1 MANEMSAPAPLAP
14 DATLVL
20 GNNDDDF
27 SAGHDS
33 DATLSPE
40 TARLYR
46 VEEEEESQRPD
57 YRHAEYPPKYVGWQ
71 GNVRRAI
78 PGVDFPLDDMP
89 KGKEDLWYP
98 IDELNALE
106 KAAHAENETTEKTM
120 DSAEKG
126 QQRTGTEDET
136 VRNCANVWGRPKRL
150 LDDIQ
155 KKETEFVRAKKLQK
169 LMEMDIDPQTVEKEE
184 AIIKFLREG
193 RIFLIQAAQ
202 GFAAESGDVV
212 SKAHQNVNDAFRTLV
227 RASTAIPPL

>member
-1 MANEMSAPAPLAP
+1 VPRWLLWQQAPAHWPEHLRRDKKPRMANEMSAPALLAP

-136 VRNCANVWGRPKRL
+136 VQNCQMCGVVRSGSWTTSRRKRRSSCGRRSS
-150 LDDIQ
+150 
-155 KKETEFVRAKKLQK
+155 R
-169 LMEMDIDPQTVEKEE
+169 
-184 AIIKFLREG
+184 
-193 RIFLIQAAQ
+193 
-202 GFAAESGDVV
+202 S
-212 SKAHQNVNDAFRTLV
+212 
-227 RASTAIPPL
+227 